1 MHFIFLTLMVSPF
14 WSNQRFTVFRPRS
27 ATLYTSGQLDPS
39 KQRAVSSAG
48 NPVNPRG
55 GAPPEFGDTPKNI
68 ILSEGNQPEGR
79 VHCEVTIIN
88 NKLSHGRDSTG

>member
-1 MHFIFLTLMVSPF
+1 MTRPKCHCPF

-27 ATLYTSGQLDPS
+27 AAPPYTSGQLDPS

-48 NPVNPRG
+48 NPVNPRS

-79 VHCEVTIIN
+79 INREVTIIN
-88 NKLSHGRDSTG
+88 NKLSHGRDSIG